1 MQTRRNMMRKSMI
14 AAVAVL
20 GLSVSACQTT
30 DVGTTVGGLLG
41 AAGGGLAANKFI
53 GKGQGKK
60 LATAA
65 GVLGGGLL
73 GGLFGKSMTMPYDN
87 RQNIQN
93 NSLRIDQNG
102 YLIDQA
108 GRRIDAN
115 RARMM
120 GMQTGP
126 GGTVVVNNGGY
137 QQPQYQQ
144 PQPQY
149 QGGTNN
155 PYNCKVINNQV
166 RCNSN

>member
-1 MQTRRNMMRKSMI
+1 MMRKSMI

-60 LATAA
+60 LATVG

-93 NSLRIDQNG
+93 NSVQIDQNG
-102 YLIDQA
+102 
-108 GRRIDAN
+108 RRIYQNTQNIDVNRERLNVNQARLNEQSGKPRYNYDGTPIIINNGSGAEN
-115 RARMM
+115 RAN
-120 GMQTGP
+120 Q
-126 GGTVVVNNGGY
+126 V
-137 QQPQYQQ
+137 Q
-144 PQPQY
+144 
-149 QGGTNN
+149 NN
-155 PYNCKVINNQV
+155 PYNCQVVNNYV